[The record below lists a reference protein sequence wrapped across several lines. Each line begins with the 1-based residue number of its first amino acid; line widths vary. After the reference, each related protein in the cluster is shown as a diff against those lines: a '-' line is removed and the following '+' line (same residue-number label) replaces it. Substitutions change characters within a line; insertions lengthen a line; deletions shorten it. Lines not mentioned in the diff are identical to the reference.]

1 MVEVYHGILPIG
13 TDANFLIRPYSCHRG
28 FRSSRPSKILP
39 LVWRSL
45 TLTCGRNLLLGKR
58 IYIPPEKRMFGLAVQ
73 PPAQAKPSVALYPPI
88 VARLSSETSIFQELS
103 QIWAVASLISPSGEI
118 LHEKLAGRV
127 ADSAHPIAEN
137 VHSRSEGGMKDR
149 AYFYF
154 PDLVIH
160 KPGQYCVRVTLMRM
174 SYSHDSAPQG
184 DVRFDEY
191 VDSHSIMVEDGA
203 SNPSRPS
210 KYSTPCDYLTLRYQ
224 PLESVLS

>member
-1 MVEVYHGILPIG
+1 MVELHHGILPIG
-13 TDANFLIRPYSCHRG
+13 IDANILIRPYSCHRG
-28 FRSSRPSKILP
+28 FRSSRPSKIPP
-39 LVWRSL
+39 LVWRSV
-45 TLTCGRNLLLGKR
+45 TLICGRILLLGKR
-58 IYIPPEKRMFGLAVQ
+58 ISTPEKRMFGLAVQ

-137 VHSRSEGGMKDR
+137 VHSSNEWGMKDR

-160 KPGQYCVRVTLMRM
+160 EPGRYCVRVALMRM
-174 SYSHDSAPQG
+174 SYTHESAPQG
-184 DVRFDEY
+184 DVQMVEC

-210 KYSTPCDYLTLRYQ
+210 K
-224 PLESVLS
+224 